1 MAVSISN
8 SSILGKKMLSVEGDA
23 TYQGKKGT
31 IRRGG
36 DVYIVKM
43 MTDDPTP
50 VAALDAYPKDVE
62 AVLKAQGLIIGY
74 QSPDHSDL
82 FITAISC
89 SEVGPGIWESKVT
102 YSSPSEE
109 KEGEDKSDPGGGGG
123 DPEKPWTQPPTV
135 QWGTETATVARLYD
149 GSGLP
154 LKNSAGTTFQGG
166 AEFPIVIPTATLTYT
181 KLWDGRLNPT
191 AMQRAYV
198 GHVNGDVWSGWQ
210 PGEALIRALDVQL
223 SYKNSIPL
231 MEMSVTIAM
240 KRYKVP
246 NARKVKE
253 VDKAIIAM
261 MRGGGKRPEY
271 SPELIVGWHKVLVD
285 QGPYYVDKV
294 ISDPGVPGQMEAT
307 MEEAI
312 VPFTDANGN
321 PFVGLLDGRGGKH
334 PVYTTKGAAI
344 ATSLPFFL
352 VYDEFPSVNFA
363 GAVPAIG

>member
-82 FITAISC
+82 FITAIAS

-135 QWGTETATVARLYD
+135 QWGTETATVAKLVD
-149 GSGLP
+149 GSGLV
-154 LKNSAGTTFQGG
+154 LQNSAGTPFQGG

-181 KLWDGRLNPT
+181 KLWDGRINPT
-191 AMQRAYV
+191 ALQRNYV
-198 GHVNGDVWSGWQ
+198 GHVNSTEWSKWGAGQ
-210 PGEALIRALDVQL
+210 ALIRALDVQL
-223 SYKNSIPL
+223 SYKNSVPL
-231 MEMSVTIAM
+231 MEMSVTVAM
-240 KRYKVP
+240 KQYFVP
-246 NARKVKE
+246 NSRFIKDSDA
-253 VDKAIIAM
+253 AIAALLK
-261 MRGGGKRPEY
+261 GKSGY
-271 SPELIVGWHKVLVD
+271 GDNLVGWHKVVVD
-285 QGPYYVDKV
+285 QGPVYLEKTFGPNPNN
-294 ISDPGVPGQMEAT
+294 DPSFVSFEDAL
-307 MEEAI
+307 
-312 VPFTDANGN
+312 VPFTDSNGN
-321 PFVGLLDGRGGKH
+321 PFVGLLNGFGRKH
-334 PVYTTKGAAI
+334 PVYSAADPSKL
-344 ATSLPFFL
+344 TSLPFFL
-352 VYDEFPSVNFA
+352 IYDEFPSVEFK
-363 GAVPAIG
+363 GAVPEIG

>member
-43 MTDDPTP
+43 MTDDATP

-62 AVLKAQGLIIGY
+62 AVLKTQGLIIGY

-82 FITAISC
+82 YITAIAC
-89 SEVGPGIWESKVT
+89 SEVGPGIWEAKVT

-109 KEGEDKSDPGGGGG
+109 KEGGDKSDPGGGGG

-135 QWGTETATVARLYD
+135 QWGTETATVAKLVD
-149 GSGLP
+149 GSGLA

-181 KLWDGRLNPT
+181 QLWNGRLNPT
-191 AMQRAYV
+191 AMQRNYV
-198 GHVNGDVWSGWQ
+198 GHVNGDLWSGWG
-210 PGEALIRALDVQL
+210 PGQALIRALDVQL
-223 SYKNSIPL
+223 SYKNGVPL

-240 KRYKVP
+240 KQYWVP
-246 NARKVKE
+246 NARFVK
-253 VDKAIIAM
+253 DAGKAIAAM
-261 MRGGGKRPEY
+261 MKGKSEY
-271 SPELIVGWHKVLVD
+271 GPELVGWHKVLVD
-285 QGPYYVDKV
+285 QGPYYIDKRIV
-294 ISDPGVPGQMEAT
+294 DPGVANQLPAT
-307 MEEAI
+307 FEEGI

-334 PVYTTKGAAI
+334 PVYSTAGEAVDTH
-344 ATSLPFFL
+344 LPFFL
-352 VYDEFPSVNFA
+352 IYDEFPSVTFA
-363 GAVPAIG
+363 GAIPKIG